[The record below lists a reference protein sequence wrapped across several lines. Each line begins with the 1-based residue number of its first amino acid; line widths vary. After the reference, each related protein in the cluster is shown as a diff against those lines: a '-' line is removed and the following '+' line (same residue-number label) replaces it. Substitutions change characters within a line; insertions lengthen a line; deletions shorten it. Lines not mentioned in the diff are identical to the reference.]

1 MTFGPEIYNKNSLPH
16 ESNTGQEVIVSFNGT
31 SVYGF
36 LESVNGGMYVLKP
49 CLVNQPSHGGEFSLK
64 LMDRPASFPVQGSVV
79 LPIDMES
86 IDTLLENQERELK
99 KEKTIEDGDE
109 NGC

>member
-1 MTFGPEIYNKNSLPH
+1 
-16 ESNTGQEVIVSFNGT
+16 
-31 SVYGF
+31 
-36 LESVNGGMYVLKP
+36 
-49 CLVNQPSHGGEFSLK
+49 
-64 LMDRPASFPVQGSVV
+64 VQGSVV